1 MAKRSAKAK
10 AAGREQPSRK
20 PREKLSKGRIEET
33 AAALIERDGL
43 ENFSTRKLAG
53 ELGCEAMSI
62 YHYFPSRAHLM
73 DALVDRALGSMVMPP
88 ADLSWREKVRRVA
101 YEYRAMAHRSPRF
114 FQFMVLHRLNTPT
127 GLGVLNRIIA
137 IFRDGGFDLE
147 QSARF
152 FRVLGYY
159 LSGAALDET
168 SGYAKGP
175 SAAEPVADE
184 VAARDYPDI
193 AAINPYF
200 KPAHHEATFALGL
213 DMLLEGMAAAAPK
226 ARPAAGEIRR
236 GGGRP
241 LPSSRRSSR

>member
-1 MAKRSAKAK
+1 MARAGKTQSGKARP
-10 AAGREQPSRK
+10 GRK
-20 PREKLSKGRIEET
+20 PREKLSKERIEEA

-43 ENFSTRKLAG
+43 DGFSTRKLA
-53 ELGCEAMSI
+53 ETLGCEAMSI
-62 YHYFPSRAHLM
+62 YHYFPSKAHLM
-73 DALVDRALGSMVMPP
+73 DALVDRAVAGMAMPP
-88 ADLSWREKVRRVA
+88 AGLSWREKVRRVA
-101 YEYRAMAHRSPRF
+101 YEYRAMAHRLPRF
-114 FQFMVLHRLNTPT
+114 FQFMVLHRLNTPA
-127 GLGVLNRIIA
+127 GLSVLNQIIA
-137 IFRDGGFDLE
+137 VFRDGGFDLE

-159 LSGAALDET
+159 ISGAALDET

-213 DMLLEGMAAAAPK
+213 DMLLEGMAAAAAK

-241 LPSSRRSSR
+241 SRSSRSSSR